1 MAKTFK
7 EKISKVAGGDRT
19 LWMVIIWLMFAS
31 VLVVYSSTASLAYAK
46 NDGQTTTYLISQIK
60 FAIFGLLTVFL
71 IHLINYQF
79 YFRHGRVIF
88 KIALIMM
95 ALTFVIGVEING
107 ERRWLGIPGTSLTFQ
122 PADFLKIALIMVL
135 AIQLAARQKIIDHIP
150 ILPSF
155 NYASWRDHPERN
167 SQIFFKTTIPIIF
180 PIAISAILVLVSNLS
195 TALIMCGACLIVL
208 IIGRVR
214 WKEIFRLI
222 FLAIIILALIVVVFK
237 GLGISRAD
245 TWINRTTTFF
255 SSDKTVN
262 DDSKQLSEDE
272 FQAQQARIAVASGWI
287 LGKGPGKS
295 TQRSNLPHPYSDYA
309 YAFVVEEY
317 GIVGALFILG
327 CYLWIFYRAIV
338 IFRRCES
345 SFPSLL
351 VLGLSLIITL
361 QAMLHIGVSVDAFP
375 VTGQTLPI
383 ISKGGS
389 SMIFTCIMFGI
400 ILGVSRQIN
409 EVNHAKG
416 IEQKKQLIADEWQQ
430 IIFEN
435 QDIDGNDSEIKK
447 LFNENS
453 EEYQGVIWNDKEEDK
468 DNS

>member
-1 MAKTFK
+1 MANNNTFK
-7 EKISKVAGGDRT
+7 DKISKVVGGDRT

-46 NDGQTTTYLISQIK
+46 NDGQTTTYLISQIQYV
-60 FAIFGLLTVFL
+60 ILGILTVFFV
-71 IHLINYQF
+71 HLINYQF
-79 YFRHGRVIF
+79 YFRHGRTIF
-88 KIALIMM
+88 KIAIIMM
-95 ALTFVIGVEING
+95 ILTFIIGVEING
-107 ERRWLGIPGTSLTFQ
+107 ERRWLGFPGTSLTFQ
-122 PADFLKIALIMVL
+122 PSDFLKIALIIVL
-135 AIQLAARQKIIDHIP
+135 SIQLAARQKIIDRIP

-155 NYASWRDHPERN
+155 SYASWRDYPERN
-167 SQIFFKTTIPIIF
+167 GQIFFKTTMPVIF
-180 PIAISAILVLVSNLS
+180 PIVISAFLVMISNLS

-214 WKEIFRLI
+214 WNEIFRLV
-222 FLAIIILALIVVVFK
+222 FLAIIILTLTVIIFK

-245 TWINRTTTFF
+245 TWINRVTTYLDIDDGT
-255 SSDKTVN
+255 KTE
-262 DDSKQLSEDE
+262 QSEDE
-272 FQAQQARIAVASGWI
+272 FQSQQAKIAVASGWI

-309 YAFVVEEY
+309 YAFIVEEY
-317 GIVGALFILG
+317 GIIGALFILG

-338 IFRRCES
+338 IFRKCES

-361 QAMLHIGVSVDAFP
+361 QAMLHIGVSIDAFP

-389 SMIFTCIMFGI
+389 SMIFTCIMLGI

-409 EVNHAKG
+409 EVKYLKN
-416 IEQKKQLIADEWQQ
+416 IEQKKQLIAEEWQQ
-430 IIFEN
+430 IILEN
-435 QDIDGNDSEIKK
+435 QDIDGNDTEIKK
-447 LFNENS
+447 LFTENS
-453 EEYQGVIWNDKEEDK
+453 EEYQGVIWDEKEDK
-468 DNS
+468 NNS